1 MKMLHWFVPVLA
13 FAVGC
18 GGGYA
23 TSHLLSAAEV
33 RNLQAKVN
41 LQEMEGDCLKKQI
54 VGLTGQVVRLS
65 AEVKS
70 LQEKRTSAADGSEQ
84 KD

>member
-1 MKMLHWFVPVLA
+1 MKWFHWFVPVLVFVA
-13 FAVGC
+13 GY

-23 TSHLLSAAEV
+23 TSHLLLGAEA

-41 LQEMEGDCLKKQI
+41 LQEMEADYLKKQ
-54 VGLTGQVVRLS
+54 VAGLTGQVVKLA

-70 LQEKRTSAADGSEQ
+70 LQDKRTSAGSGSPQ
-84 KD
+84 RD